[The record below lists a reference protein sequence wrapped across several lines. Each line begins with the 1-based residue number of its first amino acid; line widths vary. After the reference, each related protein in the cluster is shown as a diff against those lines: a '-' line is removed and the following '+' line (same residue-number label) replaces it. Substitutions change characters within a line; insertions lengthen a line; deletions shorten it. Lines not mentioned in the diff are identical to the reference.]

1 MSKLWHLM
9 KYNLIFY
16 KVKLVFQASL
26 AFFLLM
32 ICLYFYE
39 SDKELG
45 EALMQYSF
53 FIFFINYTGKINSK
67 AGMMFDIKHLVALP
81 LSKRELV
88 FLKSFADAVEM
99 LPISLVFLY
108 GFSMAFP
115 NYHILF
121 VSFLLFLTI
130 VFANIISLNKRV
142 DFSRMQHSKASLRN
156 WILYI
161 HKYLELNI
169 QIAVAIFT
177 FLIIF
182 ALFRNNIFLQ
192 EYSLLVFIVTA
203 LVVGGF
209 GTLKMLSDETR
220 SYFMFKR
227 DSLRIGAKL
236 IVFLIPWFIFDQIYS
251 SNYGK
256 KVIKE
261 NEEISSMVTKHI
273 KKLKGLSSQRALI
286 MIVKKDKKGLKD
298 YLESGKEIP
307 WETEIL
313 GNYPLHLS
321 VITDDLEIVKTIAE
335 LNPKEI
341 NKIGKKNQFT
351 PLFSAIKRCNL
362 EIMDYLITKGAT
374 INHQDVNGNTPMI
387 YAAKR
392 KCYGGV
398 VLLKN
403 HGALVTLE
411 NQKGKNI
418 FDYLKGN
425 HGIAYLLKENTSNN
439 TSSKRLPASTKTK

>member
-1 MSKLWHLM
+1 
-9 KYNLIFY
+9 
-16 KVKLVFQASL
+16 
-26 AFFLLM
+26 
-32 ICLYFYE
+32 
-39 SDKELG
+39 
-45 EALMQYSF
+45 
-53 FIFFINYTGKINSK
+53 
-67 AGMMFDIKHLVALP
+67 
-81 LSKRELV
+81 
-88 FLKSFADAVEM
+88 
-99 LPISLVFLY
+99 
-108 GFSMAFP
+108 
-115 NYHILF
+115 
-121 VSFLLFLTI
+121 
-130 VFANIISLNKRV
+130 
-142 DFSRMQHSKASLRN
+142 
-156 WILYI
+156 
-161 HKYLELNI
+161 
-169 QIAVAIFT
+169 
-177 FLIIF
+177 
-182 ALFRNNIFLQ
+182 
-192 EYSLLVFIVTA
+192 
-203 LVVGGF
+203 
-209 GTLKMLSDETR
+209 
-220 SYFMFKR
+220 
-227 DSLRIGAKL
+227 
-236 IVFLIPWFIFDQIYS
+236 
-251 SNYGK
+251 
-256 KVIKE
+256 
-261 NEEISSMVTKHI
+261 MVTKHI

-321 VITDDLEIVKTIAE
+321 VLTDDLEIVKTIAE